1 MTAENTHALDGI
13 ELADAV
19 TSIRNQ
25 LIDAATR
32 ATDHPVSFAVGDIQM
47 EFTLELRREA
57 KAGGKVKA
65 WVVEAGTD
73 AALSSGRTHK
83 VAFTLTPRNA
93 VTGEAWEIG
102 TRDDGSTAGFG
113 EDPEADQGSTA
124 GFGEGPETG
133 RTSSPWFS
141 EGPGP
146 DDASPAASG
155 EGAARP

>member
-19 TSIRNQ
+19 ASIRNQ

-65 WVVEAGTD
+65 WVVEAGAD
-73 AALSSGRTHK
+73 AARTTGRTHK

-93 VTGEAWEIG
+93 ATGEAWEIG
-102 TRDDGSTAGFG
+102 TEDDGSTAGFGGSTAQDDRSTAGFGGSTAQDDGSTAGFG
-113 EDPEADQGSTA
+113 EGS
-124 GFGEGPETG
+124 
-133 RTSSPWFS
+133 
-141 EGPGP
+141 
-146 DDASPAASG
+146 
-155 EGAARP
+155 ARA